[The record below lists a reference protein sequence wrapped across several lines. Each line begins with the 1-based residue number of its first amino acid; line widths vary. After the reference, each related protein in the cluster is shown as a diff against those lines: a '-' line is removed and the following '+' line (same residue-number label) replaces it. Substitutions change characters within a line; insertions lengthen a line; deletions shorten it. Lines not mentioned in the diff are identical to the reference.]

1 MANVSYALNYAAL
14 QVCTVHWFEFRQD
27 RLQKHLREDY
37 DGELPVG
44 NAVVIP
50 AYASGMVLSKLQL
63 SPTVN
68 QGQPIRYLISAPT
81 MRVPS
86 NVAKTT
92 NAYLAFRAVLR
103 AGM

>member
-1 MANVSYALNYAAL
+1 MLKLCGGFLVSLVPRHPRLFSSSL
-14 QVCTVHWFEFRQD
+14 Q
-27 RLQKHLREDY
+27 
-37 DGELPVG
+37 G
-44 NAVVIP
+44 NAVVIS

-68 QGQPIRYLISAPT
+68 QGQPIRFLISAPT